1 MSGDLNKKDDA
12 WWAIYE
18 AKMAAEINELTSDL
32 ITTLP
37 NLEPRRVGDKLL
49 NYLLCLIR
57 IARELGHR
65 VFGWFSQ
72 VNQEQFCNVILM
84 WATIAQTHLLDQVR
98 LGGLLRPFQDGTYYD
113 FHKGVD
119 LRNISLV
126 YQAIDYIGTFDAW
139 GLENLKKRLDEI
151 LSSSNQSQRILRYMS
166 NASPHIHGGSWMIL
180 TQARSYLRTCRTF
193 GDFQRSMNPTPSKM
207 DEVVKTHAGKALL
220 DIYHTENASR
230 YRILLNCPERRQVV
244 AKNLYNHHSQRYSNT
259 LHSVVLQQLPR
270 AKRRDVV
277 RECQRFWA
285 QDEITKLERWMLEGL
300 PAVDLARG
308 MFHFSRLC
316 MYPSSRMMSKFLLT
330 AFKTSGLDGDA
341 IIGHMGDSLSSS
353 RTPVKVF
360 EFFSQDGISSTHLH
374 VLGPMLS
381 RENTNIVQQKFND
394 LTKYGYKHNL
404 WRNYKSFLRYGF
416 NVNVDQL
423 HIKEHLKKMIIS
435 FVTKALPQEV
445 KNRAIYLYAHLK
457 STHQLSELPLTI
469 IFEFDGIHH
478 WYEYAR
484 ARMEHKRKKSV
495 LQKQKFEE
503 RKARK
508 RLMVEAAPTAAS
520 VDTDLGSPRKK
531 PRNGLVL
538 NNNEKATLGN
548 YFKQS
553 TVKITEIKD
562 RGMESHIKLEEKE
575 DLPISLHEQTSTGN
589 EAILPPK

>member
-1 MSGDLNKKDDA
+1 
-12 WWAIYE
+12 
-18 AKMAAEINELTSDL
+18 
-32 ITTLP
+32 
-37 NLEPRRVGDKLL
+37 
-49 NYLLCLIR
+49 
-57 IARELGHR
+57 
-65 VFGWFSQ
+65 
-72 VNQEQFCNVILM
+72 
-84 WATIAQTHLLDQVR
+84 
-98 LGGLLRPFQDGTYYD
+98 
-113 FHKGVD
+113 
-119 LRNISLV
+119 
-126 YQAIDYIGTFDAW
+126 
-139 GLENLKKRLDEI
+139 
-151 LSSSNQSQRILRYMS
+151 
-166 NASPHIHGGSWMIL
+166 
-180 TQARSYLRTCRTF
+180 
-193 GDFQRSMNPTPSKM
+193 
-207 DEVVKTHAGKALL
+207 
-220 DIYHTENASR
+220 
-230 YRILLNCPERRQVV
+230 
-244 AKNLYNHHSQRYSNT
+244 
-259 LHSVVLQQLPR
+259 
-270 AKRRDVV
+270 
-277 RECQRFWA
+277 
-285 QDEITKLERWMLEGL
+285 
-300 PAVDLARG
+300 

-508 RLMVEAAPTAAS
+508 RFMVEAAPTAAS